1 MANPLTQVT
10 DAFWD
15 MLEGNSGFTALVAAG
30 NRLKYDDRDP
40 EKDAAMYADFPWVR
54 IRETAAQAHI
64 YHTSNMSSFTKRYFV
79 QVATGEQSL
88 VSSHDVEFEVIR
100 AYADWVTYLTN
111 LVWTD
116 SNDTFVKESSL
127 LTAEQML
134 DNEQVNK
141 GIRGWSTVWACS
153 AFFAFQTTALKPS

>member
-10 DAFWD
+10 DALWD
-15 MLEGNSGFTALVAAG
+15 MLEGNSEFATLVATG

-40 EKDAAMYADFPWVR
+40 EKDATMYADFPWVR

-64 YHTSNMSSFTKRYFV
+64 YHTSNMSSFTKRYFI

-88 VSSHDVEFEVIR
+88 TSTHDVEFAVIR
-100 AYADWVTYLTN
+100 AYADWVTYLTD
-111 LVWTD
+111 LVWTGD
-116 SNDTFVKESSL
+116 GEKFVKESSL

-134 DNEQVNK
+134 DNEEVNR
-141 GIRGWSTVWACS
+141 GIRGWSTIWACS
-153 AFFAFQTTALKPS
+153 VFFAFKTTAIQP